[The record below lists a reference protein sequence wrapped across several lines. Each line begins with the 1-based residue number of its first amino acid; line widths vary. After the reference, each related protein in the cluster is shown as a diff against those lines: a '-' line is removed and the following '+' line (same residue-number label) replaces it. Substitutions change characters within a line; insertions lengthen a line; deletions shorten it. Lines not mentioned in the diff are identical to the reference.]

1 MRVGCSYDAL
11 IAGIHGVF
19 RPFYCLLTAIGLVS
33 HAFGKLVPE
42 RNMSIRKTVQ
52 RQTVPAIVARK
63 GGEPIVC
70 LTSYHAHTARYID
83 PYVDLLLVGDSLG
96 MVMYGMDSTLPVT
109 LDMVIAH
116 GAAVVRGSEQA
127 LVVVDMPF
135 GTYEESPSVAFRNAV
150 RVIKETGC
158 QAIKL
163 EGGRRMAETVH
174 YLTDRGIPVMGHIGL
189 TPQSVNVMGGYKTQG
204 RSKED
209 WPALQDDAM
218 ALAEAGA
225 FSIVLEGMVEELAK
239 EITQAVA
246 IPTIGIGASAACDGQ
261 ILVSEDMLGLSPS
274 VPKFVRE
281 FATLGAQ
288 IAGAAEAYATE
299 VRARRFPTEEHTYK
313 AQAPAKRTD
322 DETI

>member
-1 MRVGCSYDAL
+1 
-11 IAGIHGVF
+11 
-19 RPFYCLLTAIGLVS
+19 
-33 HAFGKLVPE
+33 
-42 RNMSIRKTVQ
+42 MSIRKTVQ
-52 RQTVPAIVARK
+52 RQTVPAIFARK
-63 GGEPIVC
+63 GGDPIVC

-225 FSIVLEGMVEELAK
+225 FAIVLEGMVEELAK
-239 EITQAVA
+239 VITQAIAV
-246 IPTIGIGASAACDGQ
+246 PTIGIGASAACDGQ

-299 VRARRFPTEEHTYK
+299 VRARRFPAEEHTYK
-313 AQAPAKRTD
+313 MQAPAKLTD
-322 DETI
+322 DETL